1 MITAHSGPEQANG
14 TGTTIGRADSLKG
27 AADKAG
33 TKADSEHVLRYII
46 TRPCLS
52 EGQLHLLKYLQP
64 YFPDDGTV
72 TFQDSRGD
80 TFTATVERAG
90 RRLTGLGELYR
101 AHHLG
106 VNDVLLLTPRAN
118 NVYDVECV
126 VKPHARPAVTA
137 ERPAP
142 TPPAT
147 EKRVVIHATPHVR
160 EVRMERINAP
170 EASGSQPDQAAPSA
184 APTPKQGASGQT
196 AQPTQAA
203 VSTGQVSISQMSAG
217 QVSISQA
224 SPSQAAVS
232 TAPQQSAANKAG
244 PRSSMTQATA
254 PAAPHSQPPAAQPL
268 SQSRP
273 SNTVSQKAAPA
284 PMPVAARL
292 QPDTSSEV
300 LRPVAQP
307 ASSRPPT
314 GATAA
319 KASPVALAVKPTT
332 EVKAATVSTAAPHSA
347 PPEPV
352 APQPQTTEQQL
363 VQLAQLTGYTFDHL
377 GDGVTRLRANLG
389 EQSYSVLLALTPQAM
404 QAPAWSE
411 RADYK
416 ALLTAEDERPQ
427 GTARFTQAALTSLL
441 EHARLAPLT
450 PVDLRGYWNT
460 GSFDYRSVESV
471 AELVSAHLAQRG
483 IFSHVLMTLA
493 QQPAH
498 SLVQVARLAERLGS
512 GVNTAE
518 LQSILETLSRPPFMA
533 LTPLPGEQFYL
544 RGDVRDLLGEV
555 SDYAEGMRR
564 RLK

>member
-1 MITAHSGPEQANG
+1 M
-14 TGTTIGRADSLKG
+14 KG

-64 YFPDDGTV
+64 YFPDEGTV

-80 TFTATVERAG
+80 TFAATVEAG

-106 VNDVLLLTPRAN
+106 VNDVLLLTPRPN
-118 NVYDVECV
+118 SVYDVECV
-126 VKPHARPAVTA
+126 VKPHARPATA
-137 ERPAP
+137 TERPAP
-142 TPPAT
+142 TPLAT

-160 EVRMERINAP
+160 EVRMERV
-170 EASGSQPDQAAPSA
+170 SA
-184 APTPKQGASGQT
+184 AEAGQPSQATPTPRPSSSNQSAPGQT
-196 AQPTQAA
+196 APTQAA
-203 VSTGQVSISQMSAG
+203 QTTSAPRPPAQAEMNSAPASQHSPETGKSGPRPAPPPPAVSTSAF
-217 QVSISQA
+217 QTPAFQTQP
-224 SPSQAAVS
+224 PSQAQGRANQGS
-232 TAPQQSAANKAG
+232 GGQS
-244 PRSSMTQATA
+244 
-254 PAAPHSQPPAAQPL
+254 PAAL
-268 SQSRP
+268 LP
-273 SNTVSQKAAPA
+273 SLTGGNPS
-284 PMPVAARL
+284 AARL
-292 QPDTSSEV
+292 QPSSPSEALTPAARAGNTAPEV
-300 LRPVAQP
+300 PSA
-307 ASSRPPT
+307 
-314 GATAA
+314 ATKTA
-319 KASPVALAVKPTT
+319 PVALAVKPTS
-332 EVKAATVSTAAPHSA
+332 EARSA
-347 PPEPV
+347 PSTPV
-352 APQPQTTEQQL
+352 ATPIPLPPQTTEQQL
-363 VQLAQLTGYTFDHL
+363 AQLAQLTGYTFEHL

-389 EQSYSVLLALTPQAM
+389 EQSYSVLLALTPGAM

-460 GSFDYRSVESV
+460 GSFDHRSVESV

-498 SLVQVARLAERLGS
+498 SLVQPARLAERLGS

-533 LTPLPGEQFYL
+533 LTPLPGGQYYL

-555 SDYAEGMRR
+555 GDYAEGMRR

>member
-1 MITAHSGPEQANG
+1 M
-14 TGTTIGRADSLKG
+14 KG

-33 TKADSEHVLRYII
+33 TKADSDHVLRYII

-52 EGQLHLLKYLQP
+52 EGHLHLLKYLQP
-64 YFPDDGTV
+64 YFPNSGTV

-80 TFTATVERAG
+80 TFAATVELSG
-90 RRLTGLGELYR
+90 RRLSGMGELYR

-118 NVYDVECV
+118 NLYEVECV
-126 VKPHARPAVTA
+126 VKPHARPAVA
-137 ERPAP
+137 VERPAA

-160 EVRMERINAP
+160 EVRMERVNAP
-170 EASGSQPDQAAPSA
+170 ESSGGQPQATPQTTPQPAPAA
-184 APTPKQGASGQT
+184 APTPKQRSSGQA
-196 AQPTQAA
+196 AQPSTAALNTQDALSTGSAA
-203 VSTGQVSISQMSAG
+203 VS
-217 QVSISQA
+217 
-224 SPSQAAVS
+224 P
-232 TAPQQSAANKAG
+232 APQQVPAQAG
-244 PRSSMTQATA
+244 PRPSA
-254 PAAPHSQPPAAQPL
+254 PQSQRPASQPPTQGRGSSPVSRAAVPT
-268 SQSRP
+268 P
-273 SNTVSQKAAPA
+273 T
-284 PMPVAARL
+284 PVAARL
-292 QPDTSSEV
+292 PDTASEG
-300 LRPVAQP
+300 LRPVTQP
-307 ASSRPPT
+307 GNSRPST
-314 GATAA
+314 AATAA
-319 KASPVALAVKPTT
+319 KAAPVALAVRPTT
-332 EVKAATVSTAAPHSA
+332 EAKPAASSTATPHTA
-347 PPEPV
+347 APEPV
-352 APQPQTTEQQL
+352 APQTTEQQL
-363 VQLAQLTGYTFDHL
+363 VQLARLTGYTFEHL
-377 GDGVTRLRANLG
+377 GEGVTRLRANLG
-389 EQSYSVLLALTPQAM
+389 EQSYSVLLALTPGAM

-411 RADYK
+411 GADYK
-416 ALLTAEDERPQ
+416 ALLTTEDERPQ

-498 SLVQVARLAERLGS
+498 SLVQVARLAERLGN